1 MIYSDLILHSG
12 QWRRLVESF
21 GQGRLAH
28 AYLFY
33 GPAGSGKEGHAIEL
47 AALVNCQV
55 PDENGIPTG
64 GTLTGGACGRCPSCR
79 KVQGLQHPNLQLVV
93 PLPRRVPIT
102 KKDPPLKALKPAD
115 LDDLIDQLASKARDP
130 YFPVRLKGAQ
140 SILINS
146 VRELRRTVYLKPGE
160 RGWRAILIF
169 EAEKLCTGEGAA
181 ANALLKL
188 LEEPPDWTV
197 FVLVTD
203 RPHLLLPTIRS
214 RCLGL
219 YFPQLTNDQVAGYL
233 TEHHGLDEE
242 QARILAQVTGGNLTQ
257 ARQLVEAGEEPLQA
271 LDELV
276 GSFLAAEP
284 ADSGWQRLV
293 NDLALLH
300 RNRSLEFTYRLQ
312 LLQTWLR
319 DLMVLQMTG
328 DEGRMGF
335 ASQLS
340 GLQRCLD
347 AWPGA
352 DWSPATAAIEQALN
366 HLERNIN
373 PTLALT
379 NMILD
384 VRGAISNPSTPRY
397 EKATRD

>member
-1 MIYSDLILHSG
+1 MIYSDLILHSE

-47 AALVNCQV
+47 AALVNCHE
-55 PDENGIPTG
+55 PDENGIPTGGTQTG

-79 KVQGLQHPNLQLVV
+79 KVLGLQHSNLQLVV

-115 LDDLIDQLASKARDP
+115 LDDLTDQLASKARDP

-146 VRELRRTVYLKPGE
+146 VRELRRTAYLKPGE

-328 DEGRMGF
+328 DEGRMVF
-335 ASQLS
+335 AGRLTDLRRS
-340 GLQRCLD
+340 LD
-347 AWPGA
+347 AWPDA
-352 DWSPATAAIEQALN
+352 DWSAATAAIEPALN

-384 VRGAISNPSTPRY
+384 VREAISDWKLAVSS
-397 EKATRD
+397 

>member
-1 MIYSDLILHSG
+1 MIYSDLILHSD
-12 QWRRLVESF
+12 QWCRLVEAF
-21 GQGRLAH
+21 EQGRLAH

-47 AALVNCQV
+47 AALVNCRE
-55 PDENGIPTG
+55 PDKD
-64 GTLTGGACGRCPSCR
+64 GACGRCPSCR
-79 KVQGLQHPNLQLVV
+79 KVQVLQHPNIQLVV
-93 PLPRRVPIT
+93 PLPRSVTIT
-102 KKDPPLKALKPAD
+102 KNDPPLKALKPAD
-115 LDDLIDQLASKARDP
+115 LDDLTDQLASKARDP

-146 VRELRRTVYLKPGE
+146 IQELRRTAYLKPGE

-169 EAEKLCTGEGAA
+169 EADKLCTGEGAA

-188 LEEPPDWTV
+188 LEEPPAWTV

-219 YFPQLTNDQVAGYL
+219 YFPQLTNDQAAGYL

-242 QARILAQVTGGNLTQ
+242 QARILAQVTGGNLPQ
-257 ARQLVEAGEEPLQA
+257 ARLAAGEEPLQA
-271 LDELV
+271 PSPGLRRAQSSRSGQALNELV
-276 GSFLAAEP
+276 GSLLAADP

-300 RNRSLEFTYRLQ
+300 RSRSLEFTYRLQ

-319 DLMVLQMTG
+319 DLMVLQRTG
-328 DEGRMGF
+328 DEGGVVF

-340 GLQRCLD
+340 DLRRYRD
-347 AWPGA
+347 AWPDA
-352 DWSPATAAIEQALN
+352 DWGAASASIEQALN

-384 VRGAISNPSTPRY
+384 VREAVSKHRSAFSR
-397 EKATRD
+397 